1 MAATLTLEGI
11 LKAKDVIE
19 KEIDVPEWEGKVKVR
34 TLSLSGRYA
43 INEYAMINDGK
54 LKKVDPIRF
63 AAATLTHG
71 LIEPKVTFEE
81 ALKIAEKNAEVV
93 ESILGAIWEV
103 SGLTGDEL
111 KNALPKG

>member
-1 MAATLTLEGI
+1 MTLEGI

-19 KEIDVPEWEGKVKVR
+19 KEIDVPEWKGTVKIK
-34 TLSLSGRYA
+34 TLSLAGRYS
-43 INEYAMINDGK
+43 INEYAKVGEGK
-54 LKKVDPIRF
+54 LKKVDPVRF
-63 AAATLTHG
+63 AAATLTNG

-93 ESILGAIWEV
+93 EGILGAIWEI